1 MAIKNNIGGK
11 AYNLGL
17 LKQKGFNVPEFFVLT
32 HENIRNNQLKEIEEK
47 IKSRIIAKEGD
58 FILRSSATGED
69 NPENSFA
76 GIFES
81 IKIHNKEN
89 FKEDL
94 KKVLDSLNSERLS
107 FYLKNKKIKEKPKL
121 SIIVQEFVT
130 GDASGVM
137 FSSINK
143 NGKKGTLINS
153 NYGGASS
160 IVDGKDS
167 DSYFVDEN
175 SNVLEKVKQE
185 NKFSLIDSQI
195 KSLVELGKRIEK
207 IFDAPQD
214 IEWTIKDNRIY
225 VLQSRPITKQIS
237 NEILVWDNSN
247 IAESYSGIILPLTS
261 SYIQYAYKITYIDL
275 ARRSGVSERK
285 IKENQHLFENLL
297 GFFYGR
303 VYYNML
309 NWYKMLT
316 LYPGYERNKQNLD
329 TMISIKSK
337 EDLDEQ
343 YKKNVSALFKTKYY
357 SKLLVRYPF
366 FNSEVKKFK
375 SVVKTYLLEF
385 NKQDLNK
392 MNPKELSELYHRSVN
407 ELLSQWGITV
417 ESDFLLMTYFG
428 MLEKFCK
435 KNNLENQFIYLIS
448 DIKDVISAEQVNH
461 LRDLSNKFNS
471 YNPLVNLA
479 KKNKFKDCLKEINS
493 NSNYINLNSDL
504 QKYLKEYGGRF
515 ANELKLETEDSDTN
529 PGYIIKLLLL
539 YSNIRSKN
547 ESQEE
552 LNLKLFNLSFNKR
565 VYLKYLLK
573 KIKFYARQREE
584 LRLLRAQSFSIA
596 RKIFLEIGKRFV
608 DNGIMKHPEDIFYL
622 EVNEIVDYIKGISK
636 NKDFLRI
643 VELRK
648 KEYIQFESKDL
659 EDVFYTYGYSLDSK
673 FTKEQKKDN
682 DFMGQGCS
690 GGIVKGKVKIMKTFS
705 LPDKGSYDI
714 VVTKHTDPGW
724 TPLFG
729 LCEGIIVE
737 HGGLLSHAAIIS
749 RELNLPCIIGL
760 KNATKN
766 LKDGQTITLNGF
778 TGEVTIHD

>member
-1 MAIKNNIGGK
+1 MLIKNNVGGK

-32 HENIRNNQLKEIEEK
+32 HDNIRNNQFKEIEEK
-47 IKSRIIAKEGD
+47 IKSKIITKEGD

-69 NPENSFA
+69 NPDNSFA

-81 IKIHNKEN
+81 VKIHNKKNLKEN
-89 FKEDL
+89 L
-94 KKVLDSLNSERLS
+94 KKVLNSLDSDRLS

-121 SIIVQEFVT
+121 SIIVQEFIG
-130 GDASGVM
+130 GDVSGVM
-137 FSSINK
+137 FSSITK
-143 NGKKGTLINS
+143 NGKKGILINS
-153 NYGGASS
+153 NFGGASS
-160 IVDGKDS
+160 IVDGEDS
-167 DSYFVDEN
+167 DTYFIDEMGDL
-175 SNVLEKVKQE
+175 VEKVKQN
-185 NKFSLIDSQI
+185 NKSSLTDNQI
-195 KSLVELGKRIEK
+195 SSIVELGKRIEK
-207 IFDAPQD
+207 VFDKPQD
-214 IEWTIKDNRIY
+214 IEWTMKGDKIY
-225 VLQSRPITKQIS
+225 VLQSRPITKEIS
-237 NEILVWDNSN
+237 EEILVWDNSN

-275 ARRSGVSERK
+275 ARRSGVSEK
-285 IKENQHLFENLL
+285 MIKENEHLFENLL

-316 LYPGYERNKQNLD
+316 LYPGYERNKKNLD

-337 EDLDEQ
+337 EGLDEQ

-357 SKLLVRYPF
+357 SKLLIRYPF
-366 FNSEVKKFK
+366 FNSEVRKFR
-375 SVVKTYLLEF
+375 SVVKTYLLDF
-385 NKQDLNK
+385 NKQGLNQ
-392 MNPKELSELYHRSVN
+392 METKELIGLYNKSVN
-407 ELLSQWGITV
+407 ELLNKWGITV

-435 KNNLENQFIYLIS
+435 KNKIEKQFIYLIS

-471 YNPLVNLA
+471 YNSLVNLA

-493 NSNYINLNSDL
+493 NSNYTNLNLDI

-529 PGYIIKLLLL
+529 PEYIIKLLLL
-539 YSNIRSKN
+539 YSNIKSKN
-547 ESQEE
+547 ESKKE
-552 LNLKLFNLSFNKR
+552 LNLKSLNLSFNKR

-596 RKIFLEIGKRFV
+596 RKIFLEVGKRFV
-608 DNGIMKHPEDIFYL
+608 DKGILKHQEEIFYL
-622 EVNEIVDYIKGISK
+622 EVNEIIDYIKGISK
-636 NKDFLRI
+636 NKDFLKLA
-643 VELRK
+643 ELRK
-648 KEYIQFESKDL
+648 KEYMQFESKDL
-659 EDVFYTYGYSLDSK
+659 EDVFYTYGYSVDSR
-673 FTKEQKKDN
+673 FTKDKKIDN
-682 DFMGQGCS
+682 DFIGQGCS
-690 GGIVKGKVKIMKTFS
+690 QGIVKGKVKIMETFS
-705 LPDKGSYDI
+705 FPDKESYDI

-729 LCEGIIVE
+729 LCKGIIVE

>member
-1 MAIKNNIGGK
+1 MLTKNNVGSK
-11 AYNLGL
+11 AYNMGL

-32 HENIRNNQLKEIEEK
+32 HDKIRNNKLEEIEEK
-47 IKSRIIAKEGD
+47 IKSKIISKNKE

-69 NPENSFA
+69 TPDSSFA

-81 IKIHNKEN
+81 IKIDNKEN
-89 FKEDL
+89 FKKDL

-107 FYLKNKKIKEKPKL
+107 FYLKNKKIKEKPRL
-121 SIIVQEFVT
+121 SIIVQEFVK
-130 GDASGVM
+130 GDVSGVM
-137 FSSINK
+137 FSSATK
-143 NGKKGTLINS
+143 NGKKGTLVNS
-153 NYGGASS
+153 NFGGASS

-167 DSYFVDEN
+167 DSCFVDEN
-175 SNVLEKVKQE
+175 SIVIEKVKQS
-185 NKFSLIDSQI
+185 NKFSLTDSQI

-207 IFDAPQD
+207 VFNVPQD
-214 IEWTIKDNRIY
+214 IEWTIKNNGIY

-237 NEILVWDNSN
+237 EEILVWDNSN

-275 ARRSGVSERK
+275 AKRSGVSERK
-285 IKENQHLFENLL
+285 VKENQHLFENLL

-316 LYPGYERNKQNLD
+316 LYPGYERNKKNLD

-337 EDLDEQ
+337 EELDDQ

-375 SVVKTYLLEF
+375 SVVRTYLSNF
-385 NKQDLNK
+385 NKKDINK
-392 MNPKELSELYHRSVN
+392 MNTKELSELYHKSVN

-435 KNNLENQFIYLIS
+435 KNNIENQFIYLIS
-448 DIKDVISAEQVNH
+448 DIKDVISAEQVNRI
-461 LRDLSNKFNS
+461 RDISIKFNS

-479 KKNKFKDCLKEINS
+479 KNNKFKDCLKEINS
-493 NSNYINLNSDL
+493 NSQYINLNSDI

-529 PGYIIKLLLL
+529 PEYIIKLLLL
-539 YSNIRSKN
+539 YSNIKSTN
-547 ESQEE
+547 ESNRELDLKS
-552 LNLKLFNLSFNKR
+552 LNLSLNKR
-565 VYLKYLLK
+565 IYLKYLLK

-608 DNGIMKHPEDIFYL
+608 DKGILKNQEEIFYL
-622 EVNEIVDYIKGISK
+622 EVNEIIDYIKGISK
-636 NKDFLRI
+636 NKDFLKLAK
-643 VELRK
+643 LRK
-648 KEYIQFESKDL
+648 NEYMQFESKDL
-659 EDVFYTYGYSLDSK
+659 EDVFYTYGYSFDSK

-682 DFMGQGCS
+682 DFIGQGCS
-690 GGIVKGKVKIMKTFS
+690 QGIVKGKVKIMKTFS

-729 LCEGIIVE
+729 LCKGIIVE